1 MYIVDDKLLGE
12 WSTREFRPS
21 ETKNL
26 DDQLEAIFAARR
38 ILLWNVT
45 VGMSVI

>member
-12 WSTREFRPS
+12 WSTRELRPS
-21 ETKNL
+21 EKKNL
-26 DDQLEAIFAARR
+26 NDQLKTILAARR

-45 VGMSVI
+45 IGMSLI